1 MNRPIGKRGMYMKI
15 IVDAFGGD
23 NAPLEILKGSA
34 LAVKELGCEI
44 ILCGD
49 ENKIKSC
56 AQENQIDIS
65 GMEIYH
71 TEDVIEVCEDPRS
84 ILKSH
89 KNSSMGLGLSLLA
102 QGVGDAFVTAG
113 STGAVVVG
121 ATFIVKRIKGVKR
134 AAIASLMPSDEGK
147 FMMMD
152 CGANL
157 TCSPET
163 LNTFAVM
170 AKTYM
175 EKVEGVENPRIGLAN
190 IGVEENKGT
199 DTLVQTY
206 ELMKNADYNFVGNI
220 EVRDIPKGGADIVI
234 CEGFTGNVILKMYE
248 GVAGVLLGNI
258 KRIFMNSIIT
268 KFAYLLISGGMKDF
282 KKKMDYKE
290 FGGAP
295 LMGVSKPVIKA
306 HGSSDERA
314 FKNAIRQAM
323 NYAQSGAI
331 EDIRQCVSG
340 GAEAREDAEEK

>member
-1 MNRPIGKRGMYMKI
+1 MKV

-34 LAVKELGCEI
+34 LAVEELGCDI

-49 ENKIKSC
+49 ESKIKDC
-56 AQENQIDIS
+56 AEKNGIDIS
-65 GMEIYH
+65 GMDIRH

-84 ILKSH
+84 ILKEH
-89 KNSSMGLGLSLLA
+89 KNSSMGLGLTLLA
-102 QGVGDAFVTAG
+102 AGEGDAFVTAG

-134 AAIASLMPSDEGK
+134 AAIASLMPNDEGK

-157 TCSPET
+157 TCAPET
-163 LNTFAVM
+163 LNMFALM

-175 EKVEGVENPRIGLAN
+175 EKVEGVKNPRIALAN

-199 DTLVQTY
+199 ATLVDTY
-206 ELMKNADYNFVGNI
+206 QLMKSADYNFVGNI
-220 EVRDIPKGGADIVI
+220 EIRDIPMGGADIVV

-248 GVAGVLLGNI
+248 GAAGVILSNL
-258 KRIFMNSIIT
+258 KRVFKSSIIT
-268 KFAYLLISGGMKDF
+268 KLAYLMISGAMKDF

-295 LMGVSKPVIKA
+295 LMGVAKPVIKA
-306 HGSSDERA
+306 HGSSDARA
-314 FKNAIRQAM
+314 FKNAIRQAV
-323 NYAQSGAI
+323 NYANSGAI
-331 EDIRQCVSG
+331 QEIERSVPKKNCAT
-340 GAEAREDAEEK
+340 AENDEEA

>member
-1 MNRPIGKRGMYMKI
+1 MKI

-23 NAPLEILKGSA
+23 NAPLEILKGAA
-34 LAVKELGCEI
+34 LARDELGCEI

-49 ENKIKSC
+49 ENKIKEC
-56 AQENQIDIS
+56 AQENQVDIS
-65 GMEIYH
+65 DMEIYH

-84 ILKSH
+84 ILKAH
-89 KNSSMGLGLSLLA
+89 KDSSMGLGLSLLA
-102 QGVGDAFVTAG
+102 QGKGEAFVTAG

-121 ATFIVKRIKGVKR
+121 ATFLVKRIKGVKR
-134 AAIASLMPSDEGK
+134 AAIASIMPSDEGK

-163 LNTFAVM
+163 LDTFAVM

-175 EKVEGVENPRIGLAN
+175 EKVEGVENPRVGLAN

-199 DTLVQTY
+199 ETLVKTY
-206 ELMKNADYNFVGNI
+206 EIMKKADYNFVGNI
-220 EVRDIPKGGADIVI
+220 EVRDIPKGGADVVI

-258 KRIFMNSIIT
+258 KRIFMKSALT
-268 KFAYLLISGGMKDF
+268 KLGYLLISGGMKDF

-295 LMGVSKPVIKA
+295 LMGISKPVIKA
-306 HGSSDERA
+306 HGSSDARA
-314 FKNAIRQAM
+314 FKNAIRQAV

-331 EDIRQCVSG
+331 EEIRESISSSEKG
-340 GAEAREDAEEK
+340 LEETGDEE